1 MSMEYERK
9 FKLNFPTF
17 LAVNSAFPHKTR
29 EILMDTTYY
38 DTPSGALSSRH
49 YTLRRRLENGKS
61 VCALKTPAGD
71 ARNEWETENASI
83 EEAIPQLIA
92 LGAPEELQELA
103 KEGLIPICGTKFTR
117 LAKTIPITGGE
128 LEMALDYGRL
138 FGGDRSSPL
147 CELEMELKSGNKKS
161 FDLFVWS
168 VAGEFLLEEEP
179 ESKFS
184 RALKL
189 YKGE

>member
-1 MSMEYERK
+1 MGIEYERK

-49 YTLRRRLENGKS
+49 YTLRQRLENDKS

-92 LGAPEELQELA
+92 LGAPAELQELA
-103 KEGLIPICGTKFTR
+103 KEGLIPICGAKFTR
-117 LAKTIPITGGE
+117 LAKTLTLTHCTVELALDNGILTGGGKE
-128 LEMALDYGRL
+128 I
-138 FGGDRSSPL
+138 SL
-147 CELEMELKSGNKKS
+147 CEVEVELKAGSEAAATDFAHEFAAQFGLLPEKKS
-161 FDLFVWS
+161 
-168 VAGEFLLEEEP
+168 
-179 ESKFS
+179 KFK
-184 RALKL
+184 RALSL
-189 YKGE
+189 SRGD